1 MATKKNQLAT
11 VETVGLGASSEGLD
25 EPAELAHLDGIDFES
40 DGLEDIDSSDI
51 SIPLKV
57 FNRKGKDPSTG
68 RAMTPDVFY
77 DTITE
82 QTQTEIDA
90 VLLTMH
96 KTREWREFDND
107 KNENVIHCRS
117 LDMKHGNTKE
127 GQQRACDGCPDQAW
141 TTGKDGKRVRRCGE
155 VLNFVGIERLTETPF
170 LIRAKKT
177 SLRPARQYLNRHF
190 IGKRRTKK
198 GRANM
203 PLFAF
208 QTHITLN
215 LHESGNYATPVFE
228 RGAAMEREAVMICAD
243 MAKYYRDVV
252 LPAEM
257 DKVIAADNEGNTE
270 VVDAEV
276 VPGRN
281 EFLDDGNQSNGSLNF

>member
-40 DGLEDIDSSDI
+40 DGMEDVDENDV
-51 SIPLKV
+51 SIPVKV
-57 FNRKGKDPSTG
+57 FNMSGKNPSTG
-68 RAMTPDVFY
+68 RALTKDEFF
-77 DTITE
+77 DTVTE
-82 QTQTEIDA
+82 TTQREIDA
-90 VLLTMH
+90 VLLTMN
-96 KTREWREFDND
+96 KTFEWREFDND
-107 KNENVIHCRS
+107 KNESVVHCRS
-117 LDMKHGNTKE
+117 LDRRTGTLKDGS
-127 GQQRACDGCPDQAW
+127 QRACDGCPDRTW
-141 TTGKDGKRVRRCGE
+141 STGKDGKRVRRCGE
-155 VLNFVGIERLTETPF
+155 VMNFVGIERLTESPF
-170 LIRAKKT
+170 IIRTKKT
-177 SLRPARQYLNRHF
+177 SLRPSRQYLNRHF
-190 IGKRRTKK
+190 IGKRRTAK
-198 GRANM
+198 GRGNV

-208 QTHITLN
+208 QTHITLE
-215 LHESGNYATPVFE
+215 LHESGNYAVPVFS
-228 RGAAMEREAVMICAD
+228 RGAPLNRTALMACAES
-243 MAKYYRDVV
+243 AKYYRDVV